1 VVRRPHLSI
10 VPAHGLGGRLR
21 APSARAVTIAASIV
35 AGLGL
40 LYLGARETPVFALG
54 ELEVTGASPAVRRS
68 VEAAAK
74 PYVGESLVALDQDEL
89 RRQLES
95 LSTVRS
101 VRLDRAFPHTLRI
114 AVVAERPLAVVRRG
128 PDAWLVSEHGRVIR
142 ELDRGRR
149 STRTNVWTGPDTSLV
164 VGGTVA
170 DAELR
175 AVLDALRRV
184 PDSFPAR
191 VSMARVEEGEVTLVL
206 ASGAELRLGERTSL
220 PLKLAVAARVLGT
233 MTAEERGELGYLDV
247 TVPALPVGGDK
258 SQLSS

>member
-1 VVRRPHLSI
+1 
-10 VPAHGLGGRLR
+10 VPAHGLGGHLR
-21 APSARAVTIAASIV
+21 APSARTLCIAASIV
-35 AGLGL
+35 ALVGL
-40 LYLGARETPVFALG
+40 LYLGARETPVFSLR
-54 ELEVTGASPAVRRS
+54 ELEVSGVSPSVRRS

-114 AVVAERPLAVVRRG
+114 AVAPERPLAVVRRG

-149 STRTNVWTGPDTSLV
+149 NIRTNVWTGADTAV
-164 VGGTVA
+164 EVGGIVD

-175 AVLDALRRV
+175 TVLEALRRV
-184 PDSFPAR
+184 PKGFPAR
-191 VSMARVEEGEVTLVL
+191 VSMARVEDEEVTLVL
-206 ASGAELRLGERTSL
+206 ASGTELRLGERSAL
-220 PLKLAVAARVLGT
+220 RLKLAVAARVLGT
-233 MTAEERGELGYLDV
+233 LTAEERGELGYLDV

-258 SQLSS
+258 SQVST

>member
-1 VVRRPHLSI
+1 

-21 APSARAVTIAASIV
+21 APSARTLSIAASVV
-35 AGLGL
+35 AAVSL
-40 LYLGARETPVFALG
+40 LYLGARETSVFAL
-54 ELEVTGASPAVRRS
+54 EDLEVSGVSSAVRQS

-101 VRLDRAFPHTLRI
+101 VRMDRAFPHTLRI
-114 AVVAERPLAVVRRG
+114 TVVPERPLAVVRRG

-142 ELDRGRR
+142 ELDREQRDIQ
-149 STRTNVWTGPDTSLV
+149 TNVWTEADTSLA

-175 AVLDALRRV
+175 TVLDALRRV
-184 PDSFPAR
+184 PDSFPVR
-191 VSMARVEEGEVTLVL
+191 VKQARVEDEEVTLLLV
-206 ASGAELRLGERTSL
+206 SGSELRLGEPTAL
-220 PLKLAVAARVLGT
+220 PLKLAVAARVLGRLS
-233 MTAEERGELGYLDV
+233 AEERAELGYLDV

-258 SQLSS
+258 SQLST

>member
-1 VVRRPHLSI
+1 

-21 APSARAVTIAASIV
+21 APSARTISILASVIAAI
-35 AGLGL
+35 GL
-40 LYLGARETPVFALG
+40 LYLGARETPVFSLE
-54 ELEVTGASPAVRRS
+54 ELEVSGVSPSVRRS
-68 VEAAAK
+68 VESAAK

-101 VRLDRAFPHTLRI
+101 VRMDRAFPHTLRI
-114 AVVAERPLAVVRRG
+114 TVVPERPLAIVRRG

-149 STRTNVWTGPDTSLV
+149 DIRTTVWTETDGSIV

-170 DAELR
+170 DSDLR
-175 AVLDALRRV
+175 TVLDALRHV
-184 PDSFPAR
+184 PESFPAR
-191 VSMARVEEGEVTLVL
+191 VSMARVEDEEVTLVL
-206 ASGAELRLGERTSL
+206 ASGAELRLGERTAL
-220 PLKLAVAARVLGT
+220 RLKLAVAARVLGT
-233 MTAEERGELGYLDV
+233 MNAAERAELGYLDV

-258 SQLSS
+258 SRLSR

>member
-1 VVRRPHLSI
+1 

-21 APSARAVTIAASIV
+21 APSTRALSIAASV
-35 AGLGL
+35 FAAVGL
-40 LYLGARETPVFALG
+40 LYLGARETSVFAL
-54 ELEVTGASPAVRRS
+54 EDLEVSGVSSSARRS

-101 VRLDRAFPHTLRI
+101 VRMDRAFPHTLRI
-114 AVVAERPLAVVRRG
+114 TVVPERPLAVVRRG
-128 PDAWLVSEHGRVIR
+128 QDAWLVSEQGRVIR
-142 ELDRGRR
+142 ELDPGRR
-149 STRTNVWTGPDTSLV
+149 NIRTNVWTEADTSLA

-175 AVLDALRRV
+175 TVLDALRRV

-191 VSMARVEEGEVTLVL
+191 VSMARVEDEEVTLVL
-206 ASGAELRLGERTSL
+206 ASGSELRLGEPTAL
-220 PLKLAVAARVLGT
+220 PLKLAVAARVLGRLS
-233 MTAEERGELGYLDV
+233 AEERAELGYLDV
-247 TVPALPVGGDK
+247 AVPARPVGGDK

>member
-1 VVRRPHLSI
+1 

-21 APSARAVTIAASIV
+21 APSARTLSIAVSVVAAM
-35 AGLGL
+35 GL
-40 LYLGARETPVFALG
+40 LYLGARETSVFAL
-54 ELEVTGASPAVRRS
+54 EDLEVAGVSSTVRRS

-101 VRLDRAFPHTLRI
+101 VQMDRAFPHTLRI
-114 AVVAERPLAVVRRG
+114 TVVPERPLAVVRQG

-142 ELDRGRR
+142 ELEPGR
-149 STRTNVWTGPDTSLV
+149 SEAWATVWTAADTSLA

-170 DAELR
+170 DAELST
-175 AVLDALRRV
+175 VLEALRRV
-184 PDSFPAR
+184 PDSFPVR
-191 VSMARVEEGEVTLVL
+191 VSRGRVEDEQVILVL
-206 ASGAELRLGERTSL
+206 ASGSELRLGEPTSI
-220 PLKLAVAARVLGT
+220 PLKLAVAARVLGRLS
-233 MTAEERGELGYLDV
+233 AEERAELGYLDV

-258 SQLSS
+258 PQVST

>member
-1 VVRRPHLSI
+1 

-21 APSARAVTIAASIV
+21 APSTRALSIAASVV
-35 AGLGL
+35 AAIGL
-40 LYLGARETPVFALG
+40 LYLGARETSVFALDD
-54 ELEVTGASPAVRRS
+54 LEVSGVSSSARRS
-68 VEAAAK
+68 IEAAAK
-74 PYVGESLVALDQDEL
+74 PYVGESLVALDQSEL

-101 VRLDRAFPHTLRI
+101 VRMDRAFPHTLRI
-114 AVVAERPLAVVRRG
+114 TVVPERPLAVVRRG

-142 ELDRGRR
+142 ELDQGRR
-149 STRTNVWTGPDTSLV
+149 NIRTNVWTSADSSLV

-175 AVLDALRRV
+175 TVLDALRRV

-191 VSMARVEEGEVTLVL
+191 VSMARVDEEEVTLVL
-206 ASGAELRLGERTSL
+206 AGGSELRLGEPTAL
-220 PLKLAVAARVLGT
+220 PLKLAVAARVL
-233 MTAEERGELGYLDV
+233 ARLSADERAELGYLDV
-247 TVPALPVGGDK
+247 AVPALPVGGDK